1 MRDTLRGIVI
11 SRVIPLE
18 SQNHLFG
25 NTCFHFQTFFLSG
38 GYWYSPFFLWSLFLL
53 GHYLT
58 EVDVIAYDGVLS
70 AVEKAGQGWITCE
83 KPGGPFLEGNPTK
96 PPTDASGIL

>member
-1 MRDTLRGIVI
+1 M
-11 SRVIPLE
+11 
-18 SQNHLFG
+18 
-25 NTCFHFQTFFLSG
+25 
-38 GYWYSPFFLWSLFLL
+38 L

-83 KPGGPFLEGNPTK
+83 KPGGPAVKTQPNRLQVTPVAFEFKHFGDGLVK
-96 PPTDASGIL
+96 IARYRCKQLRCDAS